1 MTILGCSE
9 SQDTSVNN
17 VSKINKLM
25 VLTTVSPITSIV
37 ENIGGAHI
45 NLIGIIPEGTNS
57 HTFEPSPSVAKII
70 SDADLIIL
78 NGLFLEEPFL
88 LMAKAYAKPDAVI
101 LLLGNKTINS
111 EEWIF
116 DFSFPEEAKKPNPHL
131 WTDPILALKYA
142 EIVKEQLIVLDNNN
156 DQYFIN
162 NYNKFKKRI
171 ELLDES
177 IKLAVST
184 IDPAKRKLLTYHDSF
199 PFFAK
204 RYGFE
209 IIGAV
214 KPSDFSEPSS
224 KELAELID
232 QIKKEDMQVI
242 FGSRMFPSVV
252 MSQIAKETG
261 AKYVDK
267 LRDDDLPG
275 IISEKD
281 HSYLGL
287 MVANLRVIVDE
298 LGGDVKFFDNIE
310 VGNVFSEISTAVY
323 P

>member
-1 MTILGCSE
+1 MEFCLTNGGLQSKFIHAAVVKKGLESINLQGQGIPQVLGKYMRDQEALSYV
-9 SQDTSVNN
+9 SQD
-17 VSKINKLM
+17 
-25 VLTTVSPITSIV
+25 
-37 ENIGGAHI
+37 
-45 NLIGIIPEGTNS
+45 
-57 HTFEPSPSVAKII
+57 
-70 SDADLIIL
+70 
-78 NGLFLEEPFL
+78 LFKGW
-88 LMAKAYAKPDAVI
+88 ARHAYDI
-101 LLLGNKTINS
+101 
-111 EEWIF
+111 
-116 DFSFPEEAKKPNPHL
+116 SFPEEAKKPNPHL

-287 MVANLRVIVDE
+287 MVANLRVIVNE